1 LYVFSSTKFFCEF
14 LIFPFPSF
22 MPSTEQQ
29 SYILQMSWNAT
40 EIVDENLV
48 KGNVVLEKYLYVYEY
63 GFLCS
68 WALCC
73 LVFYWNSYMIFR
85 MSACLEQ
92 VLMLL
97 QCMKWILNFKGCLI

>member
-1 LYVFSSTKFFCEF
+1 
-14 LIFPFPSF
+14 

-68 WALCC
+68 
-73 LVFYWNSYMIFR
+73 
-85 MSACLEQ
+85 
-92 VLMLL
+92 
-97 QCMKWILNFKGCLI
+97 